1 MKWPMTWPMTRWMMK
16 HRQILG
22 VSIVVLLAGAL
33 GESAHN
39 DFQYPWTAGKSYLA
53 SQGWNGIYMK
63 GGTCISGG
71 SHTKAFDDDHAWDF
85 RLPLNTP
92 VLAAKAGTAHVYKG
106 VTPVTCTDTTHSCY
120 CGGGPECE
128 NAVLAVWITHDD
140 GTES

>member
-71 SHTKAFDDDHAWDF
+71 SRQTPTGQASTSTVSRLVGRLAFLERAVG
-85 RLPLNTP
+85 R
-92 VLAAKAGTAHVYKG
+92 TAIRISTIRSIRG
-106 VTPVTCTDTTHSCY
+106 AMP
-120 CGGGPECE
+120 GG
-128 NAVLAVWITHDD
+128 A
-140 GTES
+140 